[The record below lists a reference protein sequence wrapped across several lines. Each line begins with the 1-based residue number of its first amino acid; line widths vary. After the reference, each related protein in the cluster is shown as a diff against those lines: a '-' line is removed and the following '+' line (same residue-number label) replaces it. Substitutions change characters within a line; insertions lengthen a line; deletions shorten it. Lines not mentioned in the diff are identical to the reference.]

1 MGKKTGVY
9 ICRGCGIS
17 EAVDTQK
24 LVNLATAASPGG
36 PVRISPAFCLEDAQ
50 LIRSDVEQEGVDSV
64 VIAACSLRVN
74 TDVFR
79 FAPAFV
85 ERVNLREQVAW
96 SQPAAHEET
105 QALAEDNLRMGL
117 VRARKA
123 SPPVPYTEA
132 NERAVLVVGGG
143 AAGISAAVSAA
154 RSGFGVVL
162 VEREPELGGYAA
174 RLHRQFPMQPP
185 FQALQAPD
193 IAERIRELGAL
204 PDVKIFTRAVVRE
217 ISGQPGRFS
226 VKIAPSRSALGGE
239 LSGVGATDGTDV
251 TVGAIVLATG
261 WQPPDPARYGSYG
274 LGKYAN
280 VVTSADLEAMAV
292 TGAISRPA
300 DRRPARRVAFVLC
313 DGRGDDAHLAY
324 GGNVASLVAL
334 KQAMYVRALAADAV
348 AYVFYED
355 MQTPGQ
361 YEYFYKRVQRDPGI
375 LLSRGQLQK
384 VSEDRDRNIVLE
396 LGDTLIGGEIQ
407 LAVDLLVVATDMVP
421 STLETEAPLALRY
434 LQGRNVPTTKFG
446 YADSHFICFP
456 YETRRT
462 GIYSAGAVRQPMDL
476 AAAAGD
482 GRAAALKAMQ
492 SIEKSSSGQAVH
504 PRVGDLTYPEFFMQK
519 CTSCGRCTQECPF
532 GALELNDKK
541 NPVLNINR
549 CRRCGIC
556 MGACPVQIIS
566 FNDYSVDM
574 LSSMIRA
581 VEIPEGDEDKPRI
594 LALACEN
601 DAYPALDM
609 AGIQRRPSPASVRV
623 IPVRCL
629 GSVNSIL
636 IADAVSRGFDGVA
649 LLGCKP
655 GEDYQCHFIRGS
667 ELLSTR
673 MGNVQETLERLAL
686 EPERVKVLEVAISD
700 WDRIPAMLE
709 EFVAVI
715 KAVGPNPMKGF

>member
-9 ICRGCGIS
+9 ICQGCGIA

-24 LVNLATAASPGG
+24 LVDVAGAANPGG
-36 PVRISPAFCLEDAQ
+36 PVRTSPAFCLEDAQ
-50 LIRSDVEQEGVDSV
+50 LIRADIEQEGVDGV

-74 TDVFR
+74 ADVFR
-79 FAPAFV
+79 FRPAFV
-85 ERVNLREQVAW
+85 ERANLREQVAW
-96 SQPAAHEET
+96 SHPARHDET
-105 QALAEDNLRMGL
+105 QALAEDYLRMGL
-117 VRARKA
+117 VRAQKA
-123 SPPVPYTEA
+123 SPPTPYTEA
-132 NERAVLVVGGG
+132 NERTVLVVGGG
-143 AAGISAAVSAA
+143 VAGISAAASAA

-162 VEREPELGGYAA
+162 VEKEAALGGYAA
-174 RLHRQFPMQPP
+174 RLHRQYPTRHPY
-185 FQALQAPD
+185 QALEATD
-193 IAERIRELGAL
+193 ITAQITELGSLAG
-204 PDVKIFTRAVVRE
+204 VKVFTGASVDEVAGE
-217 ISGQPGRFS
+217 PGRFT
-226 VKIAPSRSALGGE
+226 VKIRHDQGLVE
-239 LSGVGATDGTDV
+239 V

-261 WQPPDPARYGSYG
+261 WRPAASDQYEAYG
-274 LGKYAN
+274 LGQYPN
-280 VVTSADLEAMAV
+280 VVTSADLESMAASGQIV
-292 TGAISRPA
+292 RPS
-300 DRRPARRVAFVLC
+300 DQRPARRVAFLLC
-313 DGRGDDAHLAY
+313 DGRGDQQHLAY
-324 GGNVASLVAL
+324 GGTVASLVAL
-334 KQAMYVRALAADAV
+334 KQATYVRTQHADAV
-348 AYVFYED
+348 AYIFYED

-361 YEYFYKRVQRDPGI
+361 HEYFYKNVQRDPGI
-375 LLSRGQLQK
+375 LLSRGQVRQIR
-384 VSEDRDRNIVLE
+384 EDRDRSIIVEVDETLLGGDME
-396 LGDTLIGGEIQ
+396 LV
-407 LAVDLLVVATDMVP
+407 VDLVVLATDMVP
-421 STLETEAPLALRY
+421 TTRDAEGALGLRY
-434 LQGRNVPTTKFG
+434 LQGKNVPVTSFG

-476 AAAAGD
+476 TAAARD

-492 SIEKSSSGQAVH
+492 SIEKSSAGQAVH
-504 PRVGDLTYPEFFMQK
+504 PRVGDLTYPGFFMQK

-532 GALELNDKK
+532 GALELNEKK
-541 NPVLNINR
+541 NPVLNPNR

-566 FNDYSVDM
+566 FVDYSVDM

-581 VEIPEGDEDKPRI
+581 VEIPEGDPDKPRI
-594 LALACEN
+594 LALCCEN

-609 AGIQRRPSPASVRV
+609 AGINRLSYPASVRV

-667 ELLSTR
+667 ELLQTR

-686 EPERVKVLEVAISD
+686 EPERVKVMELAISES
-700 WDRIPAMLE
+700 DRIPAMLE
-709 EFVAVI
+709 EFVNVI

>member
-1 MGKKTGVY
+1 MARKTGVY
-9 ICRGCGIS
+9 VCRGCGIG
-17 EAVDTQK
+17 EAIDTGK
-24 LVNLATAASPGG
+24 LVGLATASNPGG
-36 PVRISPAFCLEDAQ
+36 PVRSSPAFCLEDAQ
-50 LIRSDVEQEGVDSV
+50 VIRADVEQGVDSV

-96 SQPAAHEET
+96 SHPAAHEET
-105 QALAEDNLRMGL
+105 QALAEDSLRMGL
-117 VRARKA
+117 VRAQKA
-123 SPPVPYTEA
+123 MPPAPYTEA
-132 NERAVLVVGGG
+132 NERTVLVVGGG
-143 AAGISAAVSAA
+143 AAGISAATSAA

-162 VEREPELGGYAA
+162 VEQETELGGYAA
-174 RLHRQFPMQPP
+174 RLHKQFPTRPP
-185 FQALQAPD
+185 YEGLEATD
-193 IAERIRELGAL
+193 IATQIRGLRSLTGVTILTGSTVEE
-204 PDVKIFTRAVVRE
+204 V
-217 ISGQPGRFS
+217 SGQPGRFS
-226 VKIAPSRSALGGE
+226 VRIRGAG
-239 LSGVGATDGTDV
+239 GATEV

-261 WQPPDPARYGSYG
+261 WRPAGAETYERYG
-274 LGKYAN
+274 LGTYAN
-280 VVTSADLEAMAV
+280 VVTTSDLEAMAAK
-292 TGAISRPA
+292 GQISRPS
-300 DRRPARRVAFVLC
+300 DRRPALRVAFLLC
-313 DGRGDDAHLAY
+313 DAEGDDAHLAY
-324 GGNVASLVAL
+324 GGNVPSLVAL
-334 KQAMYVRALAADAV
+334 KQATYVRAQHPDAV
-348 AYVFYED
+348 VYILYED

-361 YEYFYKRVQRDPGI
+361 YEYYYRSVQRDPGV
-375 LLSRGQLQK
+375 LLSRGQLRRL
-384 VSEDRDRNIVLE
+384 SEDRDRNIVLD
-396 LGDTLIGGEIQ
+396 LGGTLMGGDIQ
-407 LAVDLLVVATDMVP
+407 LAVDLLVLATDMVP
-421 STLETEAPLALRY
+421 STLGEDGALGLRY
-434 LQGRNVPTTKFG
+434 LQGRNVPTTKWG

-462 GIYSAGAVRQPMDL
+462 GIYAAGAVRQPMDL
-476 AAAAGD
+476 TAAARD

-492 SIEKSSSGQAVH
+492 SIEKSSAGQAVH
-504 PRVGDLTYPEFFMQK
+504 PRVGDLTYPGFFMQK

-541 NPVLNINR
+541 NPVLNTNR

-574 LSSMIRA
+574 LSSMIKA

-594 LALACEN
+594 LALVCEN

-609 AGIQRRPSPASVRV
+609 AGINRLQYPASVRV

-629 GSVNSIL
+629 GSVNSVL

-667 ELLSTR
+667 ELLQTR

-686 EPERVKVLEVAISD
+686 EPERVRVMELAISES
-700 WDRIPAMLE
+700 DRIPAMLE
-709 EFVAVI
+709 DFVNVI
-715 KAVGPNPMKGF
+715 KRVGPNPMKGF